1 MQEPFTTGGEPK
13 ENKTR
18 RLRHDIRNQLS
29 NINLAVEQLKYEIP
43 DDAGSD
49 SEFLITT
56 IAMSCAKINV
66 LLDDLD

>member
-1 MQEPFTTGGEPK
+1 MQDPIEGEK
-13 ENKTR
+13 STEDKTR

-49 SEFLITT
+49 SEFYINT
-56 IAMSCAKINV
+56 IAISCAKINMM
-66 LLDDLD
+66 LDDL

>member
-1 MQEPFTTGGEPK
+1 MMQEPFESDKTPED
-13 ENKTR
+13 KTR

-49 SEFLITT
+49 SEFYINT
-56 IAMSCAKINV
+56 IAISCAKINMM
-66 LLDDLD
+66 LDDL

>member
-1 MQEPFTTGGEPK
+1 MQEPFQSGDPEVDK
-13 ENKTR
+13 IR

-49 SEFLITT
+49 SEFLINT

-66 LLDDLD
+66 LLNDLD

>member
-1 MQEPFTTGGEPK
+1 MQESQKVGEPE
-13 ENKTR
+13 ENKIR

-49 SEFLITT
+49 SEFLIST
-56 IAMSCAKINV
+56 IADSCERINI
-66 LLDDLD
+66 LLNDLE

>member
-1 MQEPFTTGGEPK
+1 MQKPTEGEK
-13 ENKTR
+13 STEDNVR

-49 SEFLITT
+49 SEFYINT
-56 IAMSCAKINV
+56 IAISCAKINM
-66 LLDDLD
+66 LLDDL

>member
-1 MQEPFTTGGEPK
+1 MQGPTEGEK
-13 ENKTR
+13 STEDNVR

-49 SEFLITT
+49 SEFYINT
-56 IAMSCAKINV
+56 IAISCAKINM
-66 LLDDLD
+66 LLDDL

>member
-1 MQEPFTTGGEPK
+1 MEQPLKGNEPEEDK
-13 ENKTR
+13 VR

-49 SEFLITT
+49 SEFYINT

-66 LLDDLD
+66 LLNDLD

>member
-1 MQEPFTTGGEPK
+1 MMQEPQTGGEPEEDK
-13 ENKTR
+13 IR

-49 SEFLITT
+49 SEFYINT
-56 IAMSCAKINV
+56 IASSCARINV
-66 LLDDLD
+66 LLNDLD

>member
-1 MQEPFTTGGEPK
+1 MQEPIEGEK
-13 ENKTR
+13 STEDNVR

-49 SEFLITT
+49 SEFYINT
-56 IAMSCAKINV
+56 IAISCAKINM
-66 LLDDLD
+66 LLDDL

>member
-1 MQEPFTTGGEPK
+1 MQKSPDDTKPEEDK
-13 ENKTR
+13 VR

-49 SEFLITT
+49 SEFYIST
-56 IAMSCAKINV
+56 IAMSCEKIN
-66 LLDDLD
+66 LLLNDLD

>member
-1 MQEPFTTGGEPK
+1 MQEPIDGEK
-13 ENKTR
+13 SAEDKVR

-49 SEFLITT
+49 SEFYIST
-56 IAMSCAKINV
+56 IAISCAKINM
-66 LLDDLD
+66 LLDDL

>member
-1 MQEPFTTGGEPK
+1 MQEPIEGEK
-13 ENKTR
+13 STEEDKVR

-49 SEFLITT
+49 SEFYINT
-56 IAMSCAKINV
+56 IAISCAKINM
-66 LLDDLD
+66 LLDDL

>member
-1 MQEPFTTGGEPK
+1 MQDPTEGEK
-13 ENKTR
+13 STEDNVR

-49 SEFLITT
+49 SEFYINT
-56 IAMSCAKINV
+56 IAISCAKINM
-66 LLDDLD
+66 LLDDL

>member
-1 MQEPFTTGGEPK
+1 MQEPKEGEK
-13 ENKTR
+13 SINDNVR

-49 SEFLITT
+49 SEFYINT
-56 IAMSCAKINV
+56 IAISCAKINM
-66 LLDDLD
+66 LLDDL

>member
-1 MQEPFTTGGEPK
+1 
-13 ENKTR
+13 
-18 RLRHDIRNQLS
+18 LRHDIRNQLS

-49 SEFLITT
+49 SEFYINT

-66 LLDDLD
+66 MLNDLD